1 MLIFRGGALGA
12 LVLVLAGLFAG
23 PPAARAQ
30 PAEGAAITVDLKLGD
45 DGLLEVAETV
55 QVPPGGQFHMVLPLR
70 IAQGD
75 NGERRFGVSDVTATG
90 AGTAK
95 VDGDRFTIDAQPGES
110 SFKYTVHGVVSEA
123 QGAQLF
129 KWTGVL
135 NADVASIDASVIS
148 PSFRMGI
155 ADCTIGPPGQAKKC
169 NDIRVEPDGV
179 MFLTQD
185 GLHRGDVLDVTLQL
199 PPGTVPANADIRDGS
214 SSGAFGFTVPVLV
227 AFGVLLAALA
237 ACGGF
242 VAWSRRQDAA
252 ALAVADSVEPLQ
264 RNGNR
269 AEFASPEGVLPG
281 EAGVLLDGSAD
292 ASDLAATVVDL
303 AVRRYIR
310 IEPISD
316 SDWRIVRVNP
326 ADAQLRDYEL
336 QIYRALLPD
345 GTDAVTVAAL
355 RGRPIGAAARSALL
369 GAAVERGVLVDRK
382 RRGLAFWLGAGLA
395 AVGIAAT
402 VVLAITGGYALV
414 GVAIALGGA
423 AALLLPR
430 YLPAR
435 TAAGRELV
443 GKVRSLQRGLDD
455 LRSDRIPPGDREL
468 VFSRALPFTIIGG
481 RADNWIRVFRDLD
494 PSADRQPGLYWFG
507 GFDRDR
513 NLHRFAGHFPYFITA
528 LERLF
533 V

>member
-23 PPAARAQ
+23 LPDARAQ
-30 PAEGAAITVDLKLGD
+30 PAGGAAITADLKLGD

-75 NGERRFGVSDVTATG
+75 NGERRFGVSDISATG

-110 SFKYTVHGVVSEA
+110 TFNFTVHGAVSEA
-123 QGAQLF
+123 PGTQLF

-148 PSFRMGI
+148 PSYRMGI
-155 ADCTIGPPGQAKKC
+155 ADCTIGPPGRAKKC
-169 NDIRVEPDGV
+169 NDVRIEPDGV

-214 SSGAFGFTVPVLV
+214 GSEAFGFTVPVLV
-227 AFGVLLAALA
+227 AFGVLLAAVA
-237 ACGGF
+237 ACAGF

-252 ALAVADSVEPLQ
+252 ALAGREAVEPL
-264 RNGNR
+264 RPTGNR
-269 AEFASPEGVLPG
+269 MEFASPEGTLPG
-281 EAGVLLDGSAD
+281 EVGVLLDGSAD
-292 ASDLAATVVDL
+292 AADLAATVVDL
-303 AVRRYIR
+303 AVRRYLR
-310 IEPISD
+310 IEALSD
-316 SDWRIVRVNP
+316 ADWRITRVNP
-326 ADAQLRDYEL
+326 PDDRLRDYE
-336 QIYRALLPD
+336 QRIYRSLLPD
-345 GTDAVTVAAL
+345 GTEAVTVAGL
-355 RGRPIGAAARSALL
+355 RGRPIGEPARAALL
-369 GAAVERGVLVDRK
+369 GAAVDRGLLIDRR
-382 RRGLAFWLGAGLA
+382 RRGLPFWLGAALVAIGVA
-395 AVGIAAT
+395 TTIA
-402 VVLAITGGYALV
+402 LAITGGYALV
-414 GVAIALGGA
+414 GVAIALGGV

-443 GKVRSLQRGLDD
+443 VRVRSLQRGLDE
-455 LRSDRIPPGDREL
+455 LRPERIPPADREL

-481 RADNWIRVFRDLD
+481 RADNWIRAFRDLD
-494 PSADRQPGLYWFG
+494 PSTDRQSGLYWFG

-528 LERLF
+528 LEGLF
-533 V
+533 A

>member
-30 PAEGAAITVDLKLGD
+30 PAEGAAITADLKLGD

-55 QVPPGGQFHMVLPLR
+55 RVPPGGQFHMVLPLR

-75 NGERRFGVSDVTATG
+75 NGQRRFSVTGVSATG

-95 VDGDRFTIDAQPGES
+95 VEGDRFTIDAQPGES
-110 SFKYTVHGVVSEA
+110 SFTYTVHGVVSEA
-123 QGAQLF
+123 PGTQLF

-135 NADVASIDASVIS
+135 NADVSSIDASVIS

-169 NDIRVEPDGV
+169 NDVRVEPDGV
-179 MFLTQD
+179 MFLSQS

-214 SSGAFGFTVPVLV
+214 DSGAFGFTAPVLA
-227 AFGVLLAALA
+227 AFGVLLTALA
-237 ACGGF
+237 ACGGY

-252 ALAVADSVEPLQ
+252 ALAGREAVEPLQ
-264 RNGNR
+264 RTADR
-269 AEFASPEGVLPG
+269 VEFASPEGALPG
-281 EAGVLLDGSAD
+281 EVGVLLDGHAD
-292 ASDLAATVVDL
+292 APDLAATVVDL

-310 IEPISD
+310 IAAISD
-316 SDWRIVRVNP
+316 SDWRIIRVNP
-326 ADAQLRDYEL
+326 ADEQLRDYEK
-336 QIYRALLPD
+336 QVYRTLLPD
-345 GTDAVTVAAL
+345 GTDAVTVTEL
-355 RGRPIGAAARSALL
+355 RGRPIGEPARAALL
-369 GAAVERGVLVDRK
+369 RDAVERGVLIDRT
-382 RRGLAFWLGAGLA
+382 RRGLLFWLGAALVT
-395 AVGIAAT
+395 VGITTT
-402 VVLAITGGYALV
+402 VALAISGGHALV
-414 GVAIALGGA
+414 GVAIALGGG

-443 GKVRSLQRGLDD
+443 GKVRALQRGLDE
-455 LRSDRIPPGDREL
+455 LRPDRIPPGDREL

-481 RADNWIRVFRDLD
+481 RADNWIRVFRDID
-494 PSADRQPGLYWFG
+494 PSADRRPGLYWFG
-507 GFDRDR
+507 GFERDR

-528 LERLF
+528 LEGLF
-533 V
+533 A